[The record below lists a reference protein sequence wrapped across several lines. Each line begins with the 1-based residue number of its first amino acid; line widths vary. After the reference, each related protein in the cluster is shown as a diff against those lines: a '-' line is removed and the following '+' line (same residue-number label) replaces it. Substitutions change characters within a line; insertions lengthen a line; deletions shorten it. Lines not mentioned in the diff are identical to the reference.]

1 MGTSSLARRRN
12 TFLRQFAR
20 VREGVATQLWP
31 VPAAAIA
38 LGVALG
44 IALPLVDAN
53 VDSSLPPEVR
63 SVLFSGG
70 SDAARAVLSAI
81 AGSLI
86 SATTLT
92 FSLTVVALQL
102 ASSQASPRLLRVFSR
117 DRAVQGTLALFLGT
131 FAFALVVL
139 RTVRDATDTVDRAVP
154 SMSITLAVLL
164 TLASVVALT
173 LFLAHLAR
181 QLRVET
187 MLKQVHRETDRTIDL
202 LEQTASAEKSTPIER
217 PDHYEHVI
225 AKRSGF
231 VGFIDHGRLAE
242 LAEQV
247 GIVIVEEVTVGSS
260 LIAGT
265 PVVSWWTTD
274 DAGAVTDAQRR
285 HLEIGVNAAHHSGYE
300 RTSSQDV
307 GFGIRQLVDIASKA
321 LSPGINDPTTAVHA
335 LSHISAIMCRI
346 TGSPIDNGV
355 TLTDDQGRTLV
366 VGRAHEFAALLDLAM
381 TQPRRYGRSDPD
393 VVARLYAMLREI
405 AFVTTRSDH
414 RRPVADQLDRLAE
427 SVRGGG
433 FDPAEL
439 EAFQR
444 AGEDVRTALEGR
456 WD

>member
-1 MGTSSLARRRN
+1 M
-12 TFLRQFAR
+12 
-20 VREGVATQLWP
+20 WP
-31 VPAAAIA
+31 GPAAAIA

-44 IALPLVDAN
+44 VFLPVVDAN

-70 SDAARAVLSAI
+70 TDAARAVLTAI

-139 RTVRDATDTVDRAVP
+139 RTVRDATDTADRTVP

-187 MLKQVHRETDRTIDL
+187 MLKQVHKETDRTIDL
-202 LEQTASAEKSTPIER
+202 LEQTASAEKSSPIER
-217 PDHYEHVI
+217 PDHYAQVN
-225 AKRSGF
+225 AVRSGF
-231 VGFIDHGRLAE
+231 VGFIDHERLAE
-242 LAEQV
+242 IAGDL

-265 PVVSWWTTD
+265 PVASWWRAD
-274 DAGAVTDAQRR
+274 DGPTVTDEGRER
-285 HLEIGVNAAHHSGYE
+285 IDRVVNAAHHVGYE
-300 RTSSQDV
+300 RTSSQDI
-307 GFGIRQLVDIASKA
+307 GFGIRQLVDIATKA

-335 LSHISAIMCRI
+335 LSHVSAIMCRI
-346 TGSPIDNGV
+346 AVSPVDNGI
-355 TLTDDQGRTLV
+355 TLTDHQGRRLV
-366 VGRAHEFAALLDLAM
+366 IGRAHEFAALLDLAM
-381 TQPRRYGRSDPD
+381 TQPRRYGRTDPD
-393 VVARLYAMLREI
+393 VVARLFAMLREI
-405 AFVTTRSDH
+405 AYVTNRPDH
-414 RRPVADQLDRLAE
+414 RRSIADQLDRLEA
-427 SVRGGG
+427 SAQDSG
-433 FDPAEL
+433 FDPTEL
-439 EAFQR
+439 QSFDR
-444 AGEDVRTALEGR
+444 AGKAVRAALEGT